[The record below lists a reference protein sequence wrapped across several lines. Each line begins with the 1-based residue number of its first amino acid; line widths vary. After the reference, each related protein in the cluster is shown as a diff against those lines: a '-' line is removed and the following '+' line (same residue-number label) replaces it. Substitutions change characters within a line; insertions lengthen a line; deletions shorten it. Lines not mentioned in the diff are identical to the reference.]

1 MKPYCSIK
9 LGMILPAIAF
19 WLTGCSQNHFHDTY
33 YHYEMPRQLSDGI
46 AVDGIDRAGID
57 SNRIA
62 SLSRLILADSF
73 PNIHSL
79 LIARNDKL
87 VYENYFPGEDENWGF
102 HLGYAV
108 HQANTLHDVRSI
120 SKSIVSA
127 CIGIAL
133 MQKKIKNIDD
143 PIFDY
148 LPRYLQYKTEFN
160 SHITIRHLLTMS
172 SGIRWNEDNP
182 HQESMNSETQME
194 KSSDPVAY
202 TLALPQMEK
211 PGMRWQYNSGGV
223 QVLAAIIKQ
232 VSGDDIDQFADR
244 YLFTPLGIKSFQWIK
259 SQPDFPAA
267 ASGLRLSSRDLLKIG
282 LLYNTER
289 KTNPSLPV
297 DWM

>member
-1 MKPYCSIK
+1 
-9 LGMILPAIAF
+9 
-19 WLTGCSQNHFHDTY
+19 
-33 YHYEMPRQLSDGI
+33 
-46 AVDGIDRAGID
+46 
-57 SNRIA
+57 
-62 SLSRLILADSF
+62 
-73 PNIHSL
+73 
-79 LIARNDKL
+79 
-87 VYENYFPGEDENWGF
+87 
-102 HLGYAV
+102 
-108 HQANTLHDVRSI
+108 
-120 SKSIVSA
+120 
-127 CIGIAL
+127 
-133 MQKKIKNIDD
+133 
-143 PIFDY
+143 
-148 LPRYLQYKTEFN
+148 
-160 SHITIRHLLTMS
+160 MS